1 MKINNVIQEDVKV
14 IVNSIAKEVIA
25 LEGQTILITGGSGFL
40 GKYFLNTFWYLNKNV
55 FSKKCKVISI
65 DNFITGT
72 GGDDYLLKDENFKF
86 IKHDVKEALS
96 IIEPV
101 DYVIHAAGIA
111 SPVYYMKY
119 PLETIEVATTGTK
132 NLLEFSK
139 NKKVKSFL
147 FFSSSEIYGDPDP
160 KHVPTKE
167 TYNGNVSCVGPRAC
181 YDESKRL
188 GETLCSTYWNLY
200 KLPVKVVRPFNIY
213 GPGMRRD
220 DYRVVP
226 SFLTSAFT
234 GRPLPI
240 HENGEYTRSFCYISD
255 AVTGFLKT
263 LLSGENGEAFNI
275 GDSRVEITMMDLAKM
290 ITKIVGGTVRIKKV
304 PYPENYPNGG
314 PLRRCPNL
322 SKSKSLLG
330 YQPLVCM
337 ETGLRKT
344 MEWYKEA
351 GDLDR

>member
-1 MKINNVIQEDVKV
+1 MKISNVIQEDVKV
-14 IVNSIAKEVIA
+14 IVNSITKEALA

-40 GKYFLNTFWYLNKNV
+40 GKYFLNTFWYLNEKV
-55 FSKKCKVISI
+55 LSKKCKVISI

-72 GGDDYLLKDENFKF
+72 ERDDYLLKDENFKF
-86 IKHDVKEALS
+86 IKHDVKEALDLS
-96 IIEPV
+96 ETV

-111 SPVYYMKY
+111 SPIYYMKY

-132 NLLEFSK
+132 NLLEFAK

-147 FFSSSEIYGDPDP
+147 FFSSSEIYGDPDSE
-160 KHVPTKE
+160 HVPTKE

-188 GETLCSTYWNLY
+188 GETLCSVYWNLY
-200 KLPVKVVRPFNIY
+200 EFPVKIVRPFNIY

-226 SFLTSAFT
+226 SFLTSALA
-234 GRPLPI
+234 GRPMPV
-240 HENGEYTRSFCYISD
+240 HENGEFKRSFCYVSD

-275 GDSRVEITMMDLAKM
+275 GDSRAEITMMELAEM
-290 ITKIVGGTVRIKKV
+290 ITKIVGSTATIKKV
-304 PYPENYPNGG
+304 PYPENYPKGG
-314 PLRRCPNL
+314 PLRRCPDL

-351 GDLDR
+351 DELGR